1 MNKTTTIK
9 NLPRLDSIN
18 GEIGWF
24 EICKDKEQKI
34 GTTLTHNLAVDFAI
48 IGAGIAGVSTA
59 YGLASKYPNATI
71 ALIESLKI
79 GQGTSSRNAG
89 FIIDLPHNLDGSEPN
104 ITHDRKIYELNCFA
118 IDFVKNLVESYGIDC
133 QWQKAG
139 KYMCANEDKN
149 IAGLDAFE
157 KHLAPCGFE
166 FKRLKGEDL
175 AQRLGTNYYKEAVFT
190 PDNILLNPSAL
201 MRGLVKHLPKN
212 VAVYEES
219 PVIKVEENN
228 AKKTVKTPSGTVE
241 CKTLILTLDSHLEE
255 FGYVKHKHAPI
266 FTYASLSEPLSD
278 NEVKQYLSNVK
289 PYGLTSAHP
298 AGTTVRFTPDNRIF
312 VRNLLDFFPHLHCSY
327 NDLQRAYRSTRASF
341 EARFP
346 NLAHKKFQYTWGGML
361 CMTLNRQ
368 SIFGEVA
375 KNVYVIGGSNG
386 VGMAK
391 GVYLGHYLV
400 DLIAGEKSEN
410 LDFILQ
416 TNQAS
421 YMPPEPL
428 RSIGAKLRLWWEQK
442 NAAGDI

>member
-1 MNKTTTIK
+1 MTKITTIK
-9 NLPRLDSIN
+9 NLPHLDSIN

-24 EICKDKEQKI
+24 EICKDKDEKI
-34 GTTLTHNLAVDFAI
+34 GTTLSHDIAVDFAI

-59 YGLASKYPNATI
+59 YALASKHPNATI

-104 ITHDRKIYELNCFA
+104 ITHDKKIYELNCFA
-118 IDFVKNLVESYGIDC
+118 IDFIKHIVEQHNIDC
-133 QWQKAG
+133 AWQKAG
-139 KYMCANEDKN
+139 KYMCAHESKN

-166 FKRLKGEDL
+166 FKRLKGAEL

-190 PDNILLNPSAL
+190 PDNILMNPSAL

-212 VAVYEES
+212 VAVYEET
-219 PVIKVEENN
+219 PAIEVEENN
-228 AKKTVKTPSGTVE
+228 VKKIVKTPSGTVE
-241 CKTLILTLDSHLEE
+241 CKTLILALDSHLEE
-255 FGYVKHKHAPI
+255 FGYVKNKHAPI

-278 NEVKQYLSNVK
+278 DEVKQFANIK

-298 AGTTVRFTPDNRIF
+298 AGTTVRFTPEKRIF
-312 VRNLLDFFPHLHCSY
+312 VRNLLHFFPNLHCKDS
-327 NDLQRAYRSTRASF
+327 DLQKAYKSTRASF
-341 EARFP
+341 ESRFP
-346 NLAHKKFQYTWGGML
+346 NLAHKRFQYTWGGML
-361 CMTLNRQ
+361 CMTLNHQ
-368 SIFGEVA
+368 SIFGKVA
-375 KNVYVIGGSNG
+375 NNVYVIGGSNG

-391 GVYLGHYLV
+391 GVYLGYYLAE
-400 DLIAGEKSEN
+400 LIAGEKSAN
-410 LDFILQ
+410 LDFILA
-416 TNQAS
+416 TNKAS

-428 RSIGAKLRLWWEQK
+428 RSIGANLRLWWEQK